1 MGKKSYIFSHTE
13 SYLLTLHL
21 TTNVMRQRYNK
32 IFILL
37 LLVLAAPNAFAQQ
50 IKGVVTDSVT
60 HEPLMYISI
69 YYQEKRDMGTITNI
83 DGEYNCTFPWEGTEK
98 APGAPVL
105 ISLQPF
111 CAAVSGTAPTG
122 RMWSGG

>member
-83 DGEYNCTFPWEGTEK
+83 DGE
-98 APGAPVL
+98 
-105 ISLQPF
+105 
-111 CAAVSGTAPTG
+111 
-122 RMWSGG
+122 